1 MNRNSARSALEH
13 LIFGRRLQVVILFI
27 IVTILLAFQAVKIRP
42 DASLERMIPLEHPY
56 IINFLEHRADLE
68 NLANFV
74 RISVEAKEG
83 DIFDA
88 QYMATLE
95 AVGDEAFYLPGVD
108 RAGLKSLWTANVRWV
123 EVTEQGFAGGPVI
136 PNGYDGSDESL
147 HLLRQNVL
155 RSGQIGRLVA
165 NDFKSSIVY
174 VPLLETNPK
183 TGESLDYHDFS
194 LQLEEKI
201 RRKFSG
207 QNAPTN
213 IQIVGFAKKIGD
225 MIEGLGSIVF
235 FFAIAAAFTA
245 LMLYYYCRC
254 FKSSIVAVLCSSI
267 AVVWQLGLMK
277 LLGYGLDPYS
287 VLIPFIVFATAI
299 SHGVQFINGMNRDAG
314 LGMLPIDASIDTFR
328 HHFVPAMLALVSDAI
343 GFFTLV
349 LIDVDVIKDLAVGA
363 SLGIASII
371 ITNMVLLPIV
381 MSYIGLTRRGLAHAK
396 YVESNPS
403 RIWRNIAK
411 IATRKGAF
419 MVIVLALLGVGVG
432 LYLAQDLKVGELD
445 AGAPEL
451 QPDSR
456 YNLDNAFIT
465 KHYSTSADV
474 MVLMVKT
481 PEEQC
486 SRYSALQMMD
496 RLQWRLE
503 HAEGVQSSVSIVNV
517 SKAVT
522 KAFNEGSFK
531 WLEISRNQRIID
543 TSLQHAPD
551 ALINGDCSLAPIL
564 VFLNDH
570 RAETLQG
577 VVDDVEN
584 FIAENDMGDFELLLA
599 AGNAGI
605 EVATNQVIAASQILM
620 MVVVYA
626 VVAVMVLA
634 AYRSIRAAICIVLP
648 LGVTSILCMALM
660 SVFGI
665 GVKVSTLPI
674 IALGVGLGV
683 DYGIYIFS
691 RLQELLEE
699 RLSLEDAYYET
710 LRTTGKAVAFTGLTL
725 AIGTATWIFSPIKFQ
740 SDMGLLLTFMFVWN
754 MVGAMTLLPALSYYF
769 LRVDIDNEGL
779 KSTLKPLSNT

>member
-13 LIFGRRLQVVILFI
+13 LIFGRRLLVVISFTI
-27 IVTILLAFQAVKIRP
+27 ISILLAFQAVKIRP

-207 QNAPTN
+207 PNAPTN

-235 FFAIAAAFTA
+235 FFAIAAAITT

-254 FKSSIVAVLCSSI
+254 IKSSLVAVLCSSV

-381 MSYIGLTRRGLAHAK
+381 MSYIGLTKRGLAHAK

-403 RIWRNIAK
+403 RIWRNIAR

-419 MVIVLALLGVGVG
+419 MVVILALLGVGVG

-465 KHYSTSADV
+465 EHYSTSADV
-474 MVLMVKT
+474 MVLMVKA

-486 SRYSALQMMD
+486 SRYSVLQIMD
-496 RLQWRLE
+496 RLQWRLD

-543 TSLQHAPD
+543 SSLQHVPD
-551 ALINGDCSLAPIL
+551 ALINGDCSLTPIL

-691 RLQELLEE
+691 RLQELLDEG
-699 RLSLEDAYYET
+699 LSLEDAYYET

-754 MVGAMTLLPALSYYF
+754 MIGAMTLLPALSYYF
-769 LRVDIDNEGL
+769 LRVDTDNEGL